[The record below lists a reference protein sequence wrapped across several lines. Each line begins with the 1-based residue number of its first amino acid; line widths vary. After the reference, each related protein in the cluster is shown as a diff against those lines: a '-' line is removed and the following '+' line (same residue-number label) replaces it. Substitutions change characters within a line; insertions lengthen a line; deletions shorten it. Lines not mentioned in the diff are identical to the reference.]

1 MFATIAICSLIYFGY
16 RAASS
21 ILKQRKDP
29 ESDWC
34 KFWKLYS
41 NVEDQERQ
49 YFKDELVI
57 KSYSL
62 YKTIKVV
69 ILTRYEEKR
78 NKIFKSILKESYIG
92 KNKLILPIFIEDDIY
107 YICLDKVSNVRE
119 YDIIDINFTS
129 KDMDIKHTLNK
140 MINHSSSP
148 YRVSSLTP
156 KLLNQQNLDVTYI
169 KDGEI
174 KVKMFKNNDEIHID

>member
-1 MFATIAICSLIYFGY
+1 MFATIAICSLVYAGY
-16 RAASS
+16 CVASS
-21 ILKQRKDP
+21 VWKQRKDP

-41 NVEDQERQ
+41 SVEDQERQ

-78 NKIFKSILKESYIG
+78 NEIFKTILKGTYLEN
-92 KNKLILPIFIEDDIY
+92 NKIILPVFIENEIY

-129 KDMDIKHTLNK
+129 KNMDVKHTLNK

-156 KLLNQQNLDVTYI
+156 KSLNQQTLDLTYI

-174 KVKMFKNNDEIHID
+174 KIKMFKNDEEVHID

>member
-1 MFATIAICSLIYFGY
+1 MFATIAICSLVYAGY
-16 RAASS
+16 RVASS
-21 ILKQRKDP
+21 IWKQRKDP

-41 NVEDQERQ
+41 SVEDQERQ
-49 YFKDELVI
+49 WFKDELVI

-69 ILTRYEEKR
+69 ILTRYEEQR
-78 NKIFKSILKESYIG
+78 NKIFKSILKETYIDD
-92 KNKLILPIFIEDDIY
+92 NKLILPVFIEDEIY

-119 YDIIDINFTS
+119 YDIIDINFIST
-129 KDMDIKHTLNK
+129 KMDIKHTLNK

-156 KLLNQQNLDVTYI
+156 TSLKQQNLNVTYI

-174 KVKMFKNNDEIHID
+174 KMKYFKNNEEMHID